1 MPLGASE
8 KLSKERRIMSKKQEP
23 TATPEAAA
31 PKPGTAVLSIQEQ
44 IAAQIARQNV
54 TAQGLRSSG
63 SYIAFKNAQL
73 KVDGIA
79 IPANELNV
87 RVLAALSERAW
98 YSKDFDADAVQVPD
112 CYALDNDV
120 PHEQAANPQ
129 ADTCAECKHNKWGSA
144 TRGKGKS
151 CRESAR
157 VIVIPANVPLASAQM
172 YTAKV
177 PVTSL
182 STVTSFTSRCGQANK
197 LMGEFV
203 TKLSVVEDR
212 KTFFKVHLTPVE
224 VTAEMDMAELLKVQD
239 RAYQLAMTP
248 YPVLDHDQNA

>member
-1 MPLGASE
+1 MT
-8 KLSKERRIMSKKQEP
+8 KTKEPVAP
-23 TATPEAAA
+23 TV
-31 PKPGTAVLSIQEQ
+31 PKTAVMSIQEQ
-44 IAAQIARQNV
+44 VAQQIARQNE

-63 SYIAFKNAQL
+63 SYIGFKNAQL
-73 KVDGIA
+73 KVDGIS
-79 IPANELNV
+79 IPANQLDV

-112 CYALDNDV
+112 CYTLDDDV
-120 PHEQAANPQ
+120 PHEQAVKPQ
-129 ADTCAECKHNKWGSA
+129 ADTCADCKHNKWGSA
-144 TRGKGKS
+144 IRGKGKA

-182 STVTSFTSRCGQANK
+182 STVVAFTSRCGQANK

-203 TKLSVVEDR
+203 TRLSVTEDK

-224 VTAEMDMAELLKVQD
+224 VTSEIDMAALLLCQNA
-239 RAYQLAMTP
+239 AYQLAMTP
-248 YPVLDHDQNA
+248 YPAIE

>member
-8 KLSKERRIMSKKQEP
+8 KLSKERPSMSKKQEP
-23 TATPEAAA
+23 TATPEA
-31 PKPGTAVLSIQEQ
+31 PKTAVLSIQQQIEQ
-44 IAAQIARQNV
+44 QLARQQE
-54 TAQGLRSSG
+54 TARSLRSAG
-63 SYIAFKNAQL
+63 SYIGFKNAQL
-73 KVDGIA
+73 KVDGIS

-144 TRGKGKS
+144 IRGKGKA

-203 TKLSVVEDR
+203 TKLSVTEDK
-212 KTFFKVHLTPVE
+212 KTFFKVHLTPIE
-224 VTAEMDMAELLKVQD
+224 VTAEMDMSALLVAQD
-239 RAYQLAMTP
+239 AAYQLAMTP
-248 YPVLDHDQNA
+248 YPVIE

>member
-1 MPLGASE
+1 
-8 KLSKERRIMSKKQEP
+8 MSKTKEP
-23 TATPEAAA
+23 VAA
-31 PKPGTAVLSIQEQ
+31 PEKASTAMMSIQEQ
-44 IAAQIARQNV
+44 IAQQIARQNE

-63 SYIAFKNAQL
+63 SYIGFKNAQL
-73 KVDGIA
+73 KVDGIS

-98 YSKDFDADAVQVPD
+98 FSKDFDADAVQVPD
-112 CYALDNDV
+112 CYALDDSV
-120 PHEQAANPQ
+120 PHLESSNPQ
-129 ADTCAECKHNKWGSA
+129 ADNCGDCPHNKWGSA
-144 TRGKGKS
+144 TRGKGKA

-182 STVTSFTSRCGQANK
+182 STVTSFTSRCGQAQK

-203 TKLSVVEDR
+203 TKLSVVEDK

-224 VTAEMDMAELLKVQD
+224 VSADLDMAALLKAQD
-239 RAYQLAMTP
+239 AAYNLAMTP
-248 YPVLDHDQNA
+248 YPTIE

>member
-1 MPLGASE
+1 
-8 KLSKERRIMSKKQEP
+8 MSKIKEP
-23 TATPEAAA
+23 AVE
-31 PKPGTAVLSIQEQ
+31 PKAELMSIQAQ

-63 SYIAFKNAQL
+63 SYICFKNAQL

-79 IPANELNV
+79 IPANQLDV
-87 RVLAALSERAW
+87 RVLAALSKRAW

-120 PHEQAANPQ
+120 PHEQASNPQ
-129 ADTCAECKHNKWGSA
+129 ADSCAECKHNKWGSA
-144 TRGKGKS
+144 VRGKGKA
-151 CRESAR
+151 CRESAC

-203 TKLSVVEDR
+203 TKLSVTEDK
-212 KTFFKVHLTPVE
+212 KTFFKVHLQPVE
-224 VTAEMDMAELLKVQD
+224 VTPEMDMAALLKCQD
-239 RAYQLAMTP
+239 AAYQLAMTP
-248 YPVLDHDQNA
+248 YPVIE

>member
-1 MPLGASE
+1 MT
-8 KLSKERRIMSKKQEP
+8 KKQETP
-23 TATPEAAA
+23 TAE
-31 PKPGTAVLSIQEQ
+31 KPANAVMSIQEQ
-44 IAAQIARQNV
+44 IAQQIARQNE

-63 SYIAFKNAQL
+63 SYIGFKNAQL

-79 IPANELNV
+79 IPANQLDV

-98 YSKDFDADAVQVPD
+98 YSKDFDADVVQVPD
-112 CYALDNDV
+112 CYALDSTT
-120 PHEQAANPQ
+120 PHIESANPQ
-129 ADTCAECKHNKWGSA
+129 ADHCGDCPHNKWGSA
-144 TRGKGKS
+144 PRGKGKA
-151 CRESAR
+151 CREAAR

-203 TKLSVVEDR
+203 TKLSVVED
-212 KTFFKVHLTPVE
+212 KKSFFKVHLTPVE
-224 VTAEMDMAELLKVQD
+224 VTPDMDMVALLKAQD
-239 RAYQLAMTP
+239 AAYQLAMTP
-248 YPVLDHDQNA
+248 YPTIE

>member
-1 MPLGASE
+1 MT
-8 KLSKERRIMSKKQEP
+8 KTKEP
-23 TATPEAAA
+23 VAA
-31 PKPGTAVLSIQEQ
+31 PEKASTAVMSIQEQ
-44 IAAQIARQNV
+44 IAQQIARQNE

-63 SYIAFKNAQL
+63 SYIGFKNAQL
-73 KVDGIA
+73 KVDGIS
-79 IPANELNV
+79 IPTNELNV

-112 CYALDNDV
+112 CYALDDSV
-120 PHEQAANPQ
+120 PHLESSNPQ
-129 ADTCAECKHNKWGSA
+129 ADNCGDCPHNKWGSA
-144 TRGKGKS
+144 TRGKGKA

-182 STVTSFTSRCGQANK
+182 STVTSFTSRCGQAQK

-203 TKLSVVEDR
+203 TKLSVTEDK

-224 VTAEMDMAELLKVQD
+224 VSADLDMAALLKAQD
-239 RAYQLAMTP
+239 AAYNLAMTP
-248 YPVLDHDQNA
+248 YPTIE

>member
-1 MPLGASE
+1 M
-8 KLSKERRIMSKKQEP
+8 
-23 TATPEAAA
+23 ATNKAPKAPEVPEA
-31 PKPGTAVLSIQEQ
+31 PKTTAVMSIQEQ
-44 IAAQIARQNV
+44 IAQQLARQNEA
-54 TAQGLRSSG
+54 AQSLRSSG
-63 SYIAFKNAQL
+63 SYIGFKNAQL

-79 IPANELNV
+79 IPANQLDV

-112 CYALDNDV
+112 CYALDDDV
-120 PHEQAANPQ
+120 PHDQAKNPQ
-129 ADTCAECKHNKWGSA
+129 ADSCAECAHNKWGSA
-144 TRGKGKS
+144 TRGKGKA

-203 TKLSVVEDR
+203 TKLSVTEDK
-212 KTFFKVHLTPVE
+212 KTFFKVHLVPVE
-224 VTAEMDMAELLKVQD
+224 VTADMDMAALLKAQNA
-239 RAYQLAMTP
+239 AYELAMTP
-248 YPVLDHDQNA
+248 YPVLE

>member
-1 MPLGASE
+1 M
-8 KLSKERRIMSKKQEP
+8 SKIKEPAVEPKAEIMSVQ
-23 TATPEAAA
+23 A
-31 PKPGTAVLSIQEQ
+31 Q
-44 IAAQIARQNV
+44 IAEQIARQNA

-63 SYIAFKNAQL
+63 SYIGFKNAVL

-79 IPANELNV
+79 IPANQLDV

-120 PHEQAANPQ
+120 PHEQASNPQ
-129 ADTCAECKHNKWGSA
+129 ADSCAECKHNKWGSA
-144 TRGKGKS
+144 VRGKGKA

-203 TKLSVVEDR
+203 TKLSVTEDK
-212 KTFFKVHLTPVE
+212 KTFFKVHLQPVE
-224 VTAEMDMAELLKVQD
+224 VTPEMDMAALLKCQD
-239 RAYQLAMTP
+239 AAYQLALTP
-248 YPVLDHDQNA
+248 YPVIE

>member
-1 MPLGASE
+1 MA
-8 KLSKERRIMSKKQEP
+8 KTKEPAAPEV
-23 TATPEAAA
+23 PEA
-31 PKPGTAVLSIQEQ
+31 PKTTAVMSIQEQ
-44 IAAQIARQNV
+44 IAQQLARQNEA
-54 TAQGLRSSG
+54 AQSLRSSG
-63 SYIAFKNAQL
+63 SYIGFKNAQL

-79 IPANELNV
+79 IPANQLDV

-112 CYALDNDV
+112 CYALDDDV
-120 PHEQAANPQ
+120 PHDQAKNPQ
-129 ADTCAECKHNKWGSA
+129 ADSCAECAHNKWGSA
-144 TRGKGKS
+144 TRGKGKA

-203 TKLSVVEDR
+203 TKLSVTEDK
-212 KTFFKVHLTPVE
+212 KTFFKVHLVPVE
-224 VTAEMDMAELLKVQD
+224 VTADMDMATLLKAQNA
-239 RAYQLAMTP
+239 AYELAMTP
-248 YPVLDHDQNA
+248 YPALE

>member
-1 MPLGASE
+1 MATKKESE
-8 KLSKERRIMSKKQEP
+8 VQAP
-23 TATPEAAA
+23 AVPEV
-31 PKPGTAVLSIQEQ
+31 PKTTAVMSIQEQ
-44 IAAQIARQNV
+44 IAQQLTRQNEA
-54 TAQGLRSSG
+54 AQSLRSSG
-63 SYIAFKNAQL
+63 SYIGFKNAQL

-79 IPANELNV
+79 IPTNQLDV
-87 RVLAALSERAW
+87 RVLATISERAW
-98 YSKDFDADAVQVPD
+98 YSKEFDADAIQVPD
-112 CYALDNDV
+112 CYALDDDT
-120 PHEQAANPQ
+120 PHDQASNAQAA
-129 ADTCAECKHNKWGSA
+129 TCAECPHNKWGSA
-144 TRGKGKS
+144 LRGKGKA

-182 STVTSFTSRCGQANK
+182 STVTSFASRCGQANK

-224 VTAEMDMAELLKVQD
+224 VTADMDMAVLLSVQNK
-239 RAYQLAMTP
+239 AYELAMTP
-248 YPVLDHDQNA
+248 YPALSHD

>member
-1 MPLGASE
+1 MF
-8 KLSKERRIMSKKQEP
+8 KTKKP
-23 TATPEAAA
+23 A
-31 PKPGTAVLSIQEQ
+31 PKNAVMSIQEQ
-44 IAAQIARQNV
+44 IAQQIARQNE

-63 SYIAFKNAQL
+63 SYIGFKNAQL

-79 IPANELNV
+79 IPANQLDV
-87 RVLAALSERAW
+87 RVLAAISERAW

-112 CYALDNDV
+112 CYALDDTV
-120 PHEQAANPQ
+120 PHDQAKNPQ
-129 ADTCAECKHNKWGSA
+129 ASSCAECERNKWGSA
-144 TRGKGKS
+144 TRGKGKA

-203 TKLSVVEDR
+203 TKLSVTEDK
-212 KTFFKVHLTPVE
+212 KTFFKVHLAPVE
-224 VTAEMDMAELLKVQD
+224 VTSEIDMAALLVCQD
-239 RAYQLAMTP
+239 AAYQRALTP
-248 YPVLDHDQNA
+248 YPSIE

>member
-1 MPLGASE
+1 
-8 KLSKERRIMSKKQEP
+8 MSKTKEP
-23 TATPEAAA
+23 IAPEA

-44 IAAQIARQNV
+44 IAQQIARQNE

-63 SYIAFKNAQL
+63 SYIGFKNAQL
-73 KVDGIA
+73 KVDGIS

-98 YSKDFDADAVQVPD
+98 YSKDFDADVVQVPD
-112 CYALDNDV
+112 CYALDDTV
-120 PHEQAANPQ
+120 PHEQSANPQ
-129 ADTCAECKHNKWGSA
+129 ADNCGDCPHNKWGSA
-144 TRGKGKS
+144 TRGKGKA

-157 VIVIPANVPLASAQM
+157 VIVVPANVPLASAQM

-182 STVTSFTSRCGQANK
+182 STVTSFTSRCGQAQK

-224 VTAEMDMAELLKVQD
+224 VSADINMQDLLKAQD
-239 RAYQLAMTP
+239 AAYHLAMTP
-248 YPVLDHDQNA
+248 YPQLDNVSENT